1 MKKAALN
8 FARIFVGVLF
18 IFSGLIKANDPLGFG
33 YKLEEYFDVFYQF
46 LSKVPFGIGYFTHLY
61 TNIFHAGLFSANATG
76 IAIILCVLEIV
87 LGALLL
93 LGFWSKKVTTG
104 LLVTII
110 FFTFLTFVSAFF
122 KVVTS
127 CGCFGDAIPLTP
139 WQSFSKDLVLLIL
152 IVYLFVHRNLIT
164 PVISSN
170 PGQQKISLIAVVAA
184 SFIFS
189 IYTYTY
195 LPILDFLPY
204 KIGASIP
211 EAMKI
216 PAGAIPDQ
224 YQIMYK
230 LKNKATQENK
240 EMSDKDY
247 LKTEI
252 WKDNNWEIV
261 GEPVQ
266 KLIKKGYE
274 AKIKDL
280 FISDASGTD
289 YTTELIGN
297 PYYNFIIVAYNLKDS
312 DKDAIAKLNALT
324 LDVSEQYNLRTVL
337 LTSSSAQ
344 YADLYSKEHKLFAE
358 IFYADAVPLKSMV
371 RSNPGVLLLKNGVV
385 INKWSYSSMPS
396 LEKLKAEYF
405 NK

>member
-1 MKKAALN
+1 MNKIALN
-8 FARIFVGVLF
+8 FSRIFVGILF

-33 YKLEEYFDVFYQF
+33 YKLQEYFDVFHMPW
-46 LSKVPFGIGYFTHLY
+46 LSPI
-61 TNIFHAGLFSANATG
+61 ATG
-76 IAIILCVLEIV
+76 IAIFLCVLEIV

-93 LGFWSKKVTTG
+93 FGFWSKKVASG
-104 LLVTII
+104 LLAIII
-110 FFTFLTFVSAFF
+110 FFTFLTFVSAAF

-139 WQSFSKDLVLLIL
+139 WQSFSKDLVLLVL
-152 IVYLFVHRNLIT
+152 IVYLFIYRAKILPLTANAG
-164 PVISSN
+164 S
-170 PGQQKISLIAVVAA
+170 QKAGFIAVTVLSVA
-184 SFIFS
+184 FS
-189 IYTYTY
+189 LYTYTY

-204 KIGASIP
+204 KIGASLP
-211 EAMKI
+211 DAMKI
-216 PAGAIPDQ
+216 PEGAPKDE
-224 YQIMYK
+224 YLIMYK
-230 LKNKATQENK
+230 LKNKKTGEAK

-280 FISDASGTD
+280 VISDASGTD
-289 YTTELIGN
+289 YTKELIEN
-297 PYYNFIIVAYNLKDS
+297 PYYNILIVAYNLNETNVA
-312 DKDAIAKLNALT
+312 AIGKLNALT
-324 LDVSEQYNLRTVL
+324 LDLTEQFNIRTVM
-337 LTSSSAQ
+337 LTSNSAQ
-344 YADLYSKEHKLFAE
+344 DAEAFSKRNKLLAE

-371 RSNPGVLLLKNGVV
+371 RASPGIVLLKNGVV
-385 INKWSYSSMPS
+385 INKWSYQSIPS
-396 LEKLKAEYF
+396 LEKLKEVYF